1 MSGELG
7 KQPTSRSE
15 QADVEYVVV
24 QQGSPAQVTQPSES
38 KQVQTTT
45 PPESE
50 ETQPSTPLEVKEAL
64 EVVEGSVEGHPLW
77 SFGETLK
84 EKAVEKARAAEEARS
99 IFSARRDL
107 PTLYGY
113 VAALEQRIEVLERL
127 IELLKR
133 R

>member
-1 MSGELG
+1 MKLSGELG

-15 QADVEYVVV
+15 QADVEYTAK
-24 QQGSPAQVTQPSES
+24 QDTSTQ
-38 KQVQTTT
+38 
-45 PPESE
+45 
-50 ETQPSTPLEVKEAL
+50 
-64 EVVEGSVEGHPLW
+64 GSVEGHPLW